1 MLVAEAGAE
10 VEEMRKEL
18 RATMGGGKAEH
29 KSYTSANGYGN
40 SALPAPSAFD
50 PDSPDDDAFGAFEQQ
65 RQAEI
70 MHEQDEAIDG
80 VFKTV
85 GNLRQQAD
93 DMGRELEEQVELLE
107 DVNQLTDR
115 VQGKIQNGI
124 RKVGWVIKNTEG
136 VYNTYRPKCP
146 KAGEKV
152 LAYPDYRNLV
162 KLLHWRAC
170 LRVDTTTHPRLD
182 PLMLRLPPKAAL
194 VSGFTSS
201 SIYRVLPLCTSTL
214 KDVCSSSYTRALARI
229 LMNFAATILWYTHF
243 SSASL
248 LLIQKQNEGL
258 SESKWAK
265 QLEQTPLENPIIARL
280 NLTSRS
286 ISGERV
292 KPLSP
297 AISKEN
303 RHGIASLIQHSW
315 TTINSGLGI
324 GVFSGRAL
332 SHWR

>member
-18 RATMGGGKAEH
+18 RATMGGGEAEH

-40 SALPAPSAFD
+40 SALPSPSAFD
-50 PDSPDDDAFGAFEQQ
+50 PDSPDDDAYGAFEQQ

-107 DVNQLTDR
+107 DANQITDR

-136 VYNTYRPKCP
+136 VYSTYCSKCP

-152 LAYPDYRNLV
+152 LAYRDYRNLV

-182 PLMLRLPPKAAL
+182 SLMLRLQRKAAFGIWLHEFVYIRSTTALHLDLECRLFILIYTGAPSGSPGICSNHFVVHTFL
-194 VSGFTSS
+194 VAPNPSKCLLT
-201 SIYRVLPLCTSTL
+201 PDPQ
-214 KDVCSSSYTRALARI
+214 KKTRRKQRAQ
-229 LMNFAATILWYTHF
+229 AT
-243 SSASL
+243 
-248 LLIQKQNEGL
+248 
-258 SESKWAK
+258 
-265 QLEQTPLENPIIARL
+265 
-280 NLTSRS
+280 
-286 ISGERV
+286 
-292 KPLSP
+292 
-297 AISKEN
+297 
-303 RHGIASLIQHSW
+303 
-315 TTINSGLGI
+315 
-324 GVFSGRAL
+324 
-332 SHWR
+332 

>member
-1 MLVAEAGAE
+1 MLVAEAGTE

-29 KSYTSANGYGN
+29 KSYTSANGYD

-50 PDSPDDDAFGAFEQQ
+50 PDTPDDDAYGAFEQQ

-136 VYNTYRPKCP
+136 VYNTYCSKCP

-152 LAYPDYRNLV
+152 LAYPDSRNLV

-182 PLMLRLPPKAAL
+182 PLMLRLPRKAAFGIWL
-194 VSGFTSS
+194 HDT
-201 SIYRVLPLCTSTL
+201 YEALPLCTSTL
-214 KDVCSSSYTRALARI
+214 KDVCSSSYTRALAMV
-229 LMNFAATILWYTHF
+229 LLKFAATILWYTHF
-243 SSASL
+243 SSHRTLQSASL
-248 LLIQKQNEGL
+248 LLFQKQNEGL
-258 SESKWAK
+258 SESQWVK
-265 QLEQTPLENPIIARL
+265 QFE
-280 NLTSRS
+280 
-286 ISGERV
+286 
-292 KPLSP
+292 
-297 AISKEN
+297 
-303 RHGIASLIQHSW
+303 HH
-315 TTINSGLGI
+315 
-324 GVFSGRAL
+324 
-332 SHWR
+332 